1 MSYFLLQFKNIQ
13 NSNNSKKTNNEE
25 EDSIISLGDNINI
38 NYGNLKN
45 KQIISSND
53 SEKTRPSSK
62 LNFEKNKQ

>member
-38 NYGNLKN
+38 NYENLKN

-62 LNFEKNKQ
+62 LNFEKNK